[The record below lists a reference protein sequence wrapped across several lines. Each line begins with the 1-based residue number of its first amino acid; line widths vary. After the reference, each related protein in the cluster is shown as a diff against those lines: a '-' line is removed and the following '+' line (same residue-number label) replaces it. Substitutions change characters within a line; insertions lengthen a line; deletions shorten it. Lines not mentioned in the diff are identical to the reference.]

1 MTHFLQSPAW
11 KTFQEALGRQ
21 VITDSGDDW
30 SYQAIMESGTGNTRL
45 YCPYGPTVTS
55 VKAFDDA
62 LASLKK
68 AATAHNAAFI
78 RVEPTTGISPT
89 ELGQRGFKLV
99 TYQQLQPA
107 HTLVIDL
114 TASKDDILAHMSQ
127 NSRNLTRN
135 YTNKGISIHTS
146 SDPEDITILTS
157 LLAGVGKRNHITTH
171 TPTYFKTQAEA
182 LFPTGNAVLY
192 YAMLDNTPI
201 AAALVYDDD
210 TTRYYAHAA
219 ADDAYRKLSAGT
231 ALVGQMILDA
241 KDKGLKRFDLYGI
254 APSDNPA
261 HPWAGFT
268 KFKRS
273 FGGMTVTYCGAWD
286 LPLKPLRYRLYRL
299 YQSLRRALR

>member
-1 MTHFLQSPAW
+1 MAHFLQSPAW
-11 KTFQEALGRQ
+11 KTFQETLGRE
-21 VITDSGDDW
+21 VIADSGDGW
-30 SYQAIMESGTGNTRL
+30 SYQAIVEAGTGNIRL

-55 VKAFDDA
+55 VKAFDEA
-62 LASLKK
+62 LASLKD
-68 AATAHNAAFI
+68 AAMSHGAAFI
-78 RVEPTTGISPT
+78 RVEPTAGIKPS
-89 ELGQRGFKLV
+89 ELRRHGLKPV

-114 TASKDDILAHMSQ
+114 TADKDDILAHMSQ

-135 YTNKGISIHTS
+135 YANKGLSIHTS
-146 SDPEDITILTS
+146 SDPKDITILTS

-171 TPTYFKTQAEA
+171 PPAYFKMQAEA

-192 YAMLDNTPI
+192 YATLDNTPI

-219 ADDAYRKLSAGT
+219 ADDTYRKLSAGT

-241 KDKGLKRFDLYGI
+241 KDKGLKHFDLYGI
-254 APSDNPA
+254 APTDDPS

-273 FGGMTVTYCGAWD
+273 FGGTPVTYLGAWD

-299 YQSLRRALR
+299 YQSLRRALH